1 MSSLVKQDMVRA
13 VEDSLIQAAT
23 NGQLKSRISD
33 EGLKKMLE
41 QMSADGGSDFNST
54 KPKKVVIQRRKM
66 KGFEDDDDNDDDLL

>member
-1 MSSLVKQDMVRA
+1 MVRA

-41 QMSADGGSDFNST
+41 QMSAEGYS
-54 KPKKVVIQRRKM
+54 
-66 KGFEDDDDNDDDLL
+66 FEVL